1 MATKDELIAR
11 ATATEAD
18 RNEVFLQSEALR
30 EETFNEW
37 LATKDITVPDNET
50 MVEIANELIEQ
61 RQDMAE
67 LKTHHHDDRYA
78 TKESEHEHSNK
89 DVLDGITD
97 AKVSEWNNKSDF
109 SGSYLN
115 LTDKPT
121 IPTKTSQ
128 LTNDSNFVDN
138 THNHDDRYASIDTQ
152 HTHDNKVVLD
162 GITNEKVSSWDSKS
176 EFSGNYNDLQ
186 NLPVIPSIE
195 GLASEEYVDKKI
207 DEMIINIKD
216 YGATGSGIYDDTNA
230 FKAAMTY
237 IDSIGGGKV
246 VIPTGTYL
254 ISEMLYLPSNL
265 TIECHEK
272 TIIKRDWDGAIAING
287 LVGGIYEEPYS
298 ANSNIKIIGGIWEG
312 NTNRQENGY
321 NMFNFCKGENFT
333 VLNATFKDYSGGH
346 VFDISGCKH
355 VLIDGCNFI
364 GFRPTTDREYAEAIQ
379 ISEHTQAGAPGCFG
393 VYDYSIS
400 EDIIIQ
406 NCYFGSS
413 GTENT
418 YGVNGIGTHGS
429 TYEVYNRNIKIINNT
444 FENAY
449 FAAVRNFKYDD
460 VLISG
465 NTFRNCARA
474 IALSSTTY
482 REEDSNGNLL
492 MCQSPKNCI
501 ISNNYIIGST
511 HSAIYMS
518 GQSYVDETD
527 STKNHY
533 SFIENVIVENNII
546 ENTVGENCLNCIL
559 VKNLQVSNN
568 IFVNNIRAGRMV
580 YIDGLIFNSNKILN
594 NNLEGIFCYDTEN
607 IFPEMQGSNKN
618 IQITNNI
625 IENNGNTPIFL
636 NGAINGGIVADNQII
651 NPCCNSTQD
660 DARNGI
666 SVGSGA
672 SNIMVKGNII
682 IQTEE
687 TLKNARPVYVTNTCS
702 NCYVIDNVG
711 EGYSG
716 GVLNNSTNGITRN
729 LE

>member
-11 ATATEAD
+11 VTATEAD

-37 LATKDITVPDNET
+37 LANKDITVPDNET
-50 MVEIANELIEQ
+50 MVEIAEELIEQ

-97 AKVSEWNNKSDF
+97 TKVSEWTNKSDF

-162 GITNEKVSSWDSKS
+162 GITSEKVSSWDSKS

-265 TIECHEK
+265 TIECHEN
-272 TIIKRDWDGAIAING
+272 TIIKRDWDGAMAING

-298 ANSNIKIIGGIWEG
+298 ANSNIKIIGGIWDG
-312 NTNRQENGY
+312 NTNRQETSY
-321 NMFNFCKGENFT
+321 NMFNFCKGENIT
-333 VLNATFKDYSGGH
+333 ILNATFKDYSSH
-346 VFDISGCKH
+346 VFDISGSRH

-364 GFRPTTDREYAEAIQ
+364 GFRPITDREYAEAIQ
-379 ISEHTQAGAPGCFG
+379 ISAHTQEGAPGCFG
-393 VYDYSIS
+393 VYDDSIC
-400 EDIIIQ
+400 EDIIVQ
-406 NCYFGSS
+406 NCYFGQS

-418 YGVNGIGTHGS
+418 YGVNGIGNHSSVTG
-429 TYEVYNRNIKIINNT
+429 VYCKNIKIINNT
-444 FENAY
+444 FEDAHY
-449 FAAVRNFKYDD
+449 CAVKNHKFDD
-460 VLISG
+460 VTISG
-465 NTFRNCARA
+465 NTFINCNVA
-474 IALSSTTY
+474 IGISSGGGSLD
-482 REEDSNGNLL
+482 DSGMLIP
-492 MCQSPKNCI
+492 CESAKNCI
-501 ISNNYIIGST
+501 VTNNYITGSKQY
-511 HSAIYMS
+511 AIYS
-518 GQSYVDETD
+518 HGKSYVDD
-527 STKNHY
+527 NNSTN
-533 SFIENVIVENNII
+533 SFIENVIIDSNII
-546 ENTVGENCLNCIL
+546 VGTIGENTISCIMN
-559 VKNLQVSNN
+559 KNLRITNN
-568 IFVNNIRAGRMV
+568 TLRDNQRALRMLYSDTLTITNNQ
-580 YIDGLIFNSNKILN
+580 LCNHTTES
-594 NNLEGIFCYDTEN
+594 IFCYESTSTY
-607 IFPEMQGSNKN
+607 PEMQGCSKN

-625 IENNGNTPIFL
+625 IENGGYTPIFL

>member
-1 MATKDELIAR
+1 MANKTISDLTFSIDSKDSDVLLIEDGSTTMKITKGALLQECSKEGHGHLISDID
-11 ATATEAD
+11 T
-18 RNEVFLQSEALR
+18 LQEALDDKLDYVI
-30 EETFNEW
+30 
-37 LATKDITVPDNET
+37 LAPV
-50 MVEIANELIEQ
+50 
-61 RQDMAE
+61 
-67 LKTHHHDDRYA
+67 A
-78 TKESEHEHSNK
+78 T
-89 DVLDGITD
+89 
-97 AKVSEWNNKSDF
+97 
-109 SGSYLN
+109 SGSYTD
-115 LTDKPT
+115 LTDTPT
-121 IPTKTSQ
+121 IPTKVSELQNDNKYLIAVPSEYVTEQELAAELAQKSDAGHIHSYGQITGVPTIPTKVSELKNDKNYVTQNELNPQ
-128 LTNDSNFVDN
+128 LQQKSDIN
-138 THNHDDRYASIDTQ
+138 
-152 HTHDNKVVLD
+152 HTHKYEE
-162 GITNEKVSSWDSKS
+162 ITGVPS
-176 EFSGNYNDLQ
+176 
-186 NLPVIPSIE
+186 IPSIE
-195 GLASEEYVDKKI
+195 GLASKEYVNKKI

-216 YGATGSGIYDDTNA
+216 YGATGNGTHDDTNA

-237 IDSIGGGKV
+237 IDRIGGGKV

-272 TIIKRDWDGAIAING
+272 AIIKRNWNGAIAING

-298 ANSNIKIIGGIWEG
+298 ANSNIKIIGGIWDG
-312 NTNRQENGY
+312 NTNRQKNGY

-333 VLNATFKDYSGGH
+333 ILNATFKDYSGGH

-364 GFRPTTDREYAEAIQ
+364 GFRPTTDREYSEAIQ
-379 ISEHTQAGAPGCFG
+379 ISEHTEAGAPGCFG
-393 VYDYSIS
+393 TYDYSIS
-400 EDIIIQ
+400 EDIVIQ

-413 GTENT
+413 GTKNT
-418 YGVNGIGTHGS
+418 YGVNGVGTHGS
-429 TYEVYNRNIKIINNT
+429 TYDVYNRNIKIINNT
-444 FENAY
+444 FENAH

-474 IALSSTTY
+474 IALSSTSY

-511 HSAIYMS
+511 VNAIYMS

-527 STKNHY
+527 NSKNHY

-568 IFVNNIRAGRMV
+568 IFVNNIRANRMV

-594 NNLEGIFCYDTEN
+594 SDLEGMYCYDTEN

-625 IENNGNTPIFL
+625 IENNGYTPIFL

-702 NCYVIDNVG
+702 NCYVLDNIG

-716 GVLNNSTNGITRN
+716 GVLNKSTNGITRN